1 MLFRSRKESELIEMF
16 HEKVRSS
23 EMMKD
28 ANEFGDSVYDV
39 MEALKEN
46 SKFYRMIVV

>member
-1 MLFRSRKESELIEMF
+1 MF